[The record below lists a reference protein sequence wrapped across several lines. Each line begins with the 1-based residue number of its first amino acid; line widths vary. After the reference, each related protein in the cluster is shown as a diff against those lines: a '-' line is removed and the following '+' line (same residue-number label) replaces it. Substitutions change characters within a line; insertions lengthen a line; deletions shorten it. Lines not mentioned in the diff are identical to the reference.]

1 MHSYAVLARSV
12 SFVAALALLAG
23 VTAGPAAAQTSVA
36 VSDTKPLGNAT
47 VQSFT
52 QTDAAGQ
59 VVAIGV
65 TFPERMLSGLPQEDT
80 ETVLEIAQASA
91 QTPFTHIAVNW
102 NPRGHEPLNVYGK
115 PHFDFHFYTISEQT
129 RAGITATGDDIARL
143 EKKPDLRAVPAGY
156 VPTPGGVP
164 KMGAHWI
171 DPKSPEFTGK
181 GFSLTFIYGFY
192 DGNFAFA
199 EPMVTQ
205 AFFESKPHVDEAIAQ
220 PAIYPSMK
228 RFPTRFTISYDEKV
242 QTYTVA
248 LTGFQAH

>member
-1 MHSYAVLARSV
+1 MHRHTALIRGGSL
-12 SFVAALALLAG
+12 VAALALLAG
-23 VTAGPAAAQTSVA
+23 VSAGPAAAQTSVA

-65 TFPERMLSGLPQEDT
+65 TFPESLLNRLPQEDT
-80 ETVLEIAQASA
+80 ETVLEIPQATA
-91 QTPFTHIAVNW
+91 QTPFTHIAVDW
-102 NPRGHEPLNVYGK
+102 NPRGHEPLDVYGK

-129 RAGITATGDDIARL
+129 RAAITAAGDDMARL
-143 EKKPDLRAVPAGY
+143 EKKPDPRAVPAGY

-205 AFFESKPHVDEAIAQ
+205 TFLETKPHVDEAIAQ
-220 PAIYPSMK
+220 PEIYPSMK
-228 RFPTRFTISYDEKV
+228 RFPTRFTITYDEKA

-248 LTGFQAH
+248 LTGFHAH